1 MSLKSSRMQFVVLM
15 VAGWAQSVSL
25 VWPFSFDIALLG
37 IPRGQSL
44 WWLQLLAMGV
54 FARSLLGAGSLKQAA
69 WRSWVFSTAW
79 MCGSIWWLYI
89 SMHTYGGLPSWL
101 AAFAVLLLSSCLALF
116 YMLACMLFHRLLAEK
131 HVKNDVKTD
140 VAGVL
145 YAYAAIIFAA
155 CWMLAELARGTW
167 LTGFP
172 WGAVGYSHVDGPLAG
187 LASYIGVYGMCFVS
201 AYMSMLL
208 VQLVDKPTKALRVQA
223 ALLAL
228 SFIALLVVSSPNL
241 DANKAATS
249 QTSPSKTPPLQVTLL
264 QGNIPQNEKFQ
275 AGTGMATALSWY
287 AGELGKVK
295 TGLVVTPETAIPLLP
310 QNLSPDYWRNL
321 QQPFKAVDGQKAA
334 LIGIPMG
341 NRAAGFSNSVM
352 GFKPTPL
359 ALTAPYQYDKHH
371 LVPFGEF
378 IPPFAQW
385 FIDLMKMP
393 LGAFNRGGLDQP
405 PFYWQG
411 ERLGLNI
418 CYEDL
423 FGEELAQRYANP
435 ALAPTILVNLTN
447 IAWFG
452 NTVAIDQHLNI
463 ARLRSMELAKPTIR
477 ATNTGATV
485 IIDALGQ
492 VTQSL
497 ERHTRGVLV
506 GQVQGNT
513 EITPYAAWVSR
524 FWLWPLWLIGLV
536 CIFWHKCYNYMRP
549 KDIK

>member
-1 MSLKSSRMQFVVLM
+1 MQFVVLLI
-15 VAGWAQSVSL
+15 AGWAQSVSL
-25 VWPFSFDIALLG
+25 VWPFSFDVALLG

-116 YMLACMLFHRLLAEK
+116 YMLVCMIFHQIS
-131 HVKNDVKTD
+131 VKTIKNKQNSA
-140 VAGVL
+140 VASVF
-145 YAYAAIIFAA
+145 AAWTAIIFAA
-155 CWMLAELARGTW
+155 CWMLAEMARGTW

-187 LASYIGVYGMCFVS
+187 LASYVGVYGMSFVS

-208 VQLVDKPTKALRVQA
+208 VQLVDKPTKPLRIQA
-223 ALLAL
+223 ALLAV
-228 SFIALLVVSSPNL
+228 SFIALLVVNSPSL
-241 DANKAATS
+241 EISKTTVS
-249 QTSPSKTPPLQVTLL
+249 QTQPLQVTLL

-275 AGTGMATALSWY
+275 AGTGIVTALAWY
-287 AGELGKVK
+287 AEQLQ
-295 TGLVVTPETAIPLLP
+295 TSRSSLTITPETAIPLLP
-310 QNLSPDYWRNL
+310 SQLPQNYWAALVKPFLSGT
-321 QQPFKAVDGQKAA
+321 QAA
-334 LIGIPMG
+334 LIGLPLG
-341 NRAAGFSNSVM
+341 NHSGGYSNAVQ
-352 GFKPTPL
+352 GFKPSTTGL
-359 ALTAPYQYDKHH
+359 VAPYQYNKNH

-378 IPPFAQW
+378 IPPFAKW
-385 FIDLMKMP
+385 FIDLMQVP
-393 LGAFNRGGLDQP
+393 LGTFNRGGVDQP

-411 ERLGLNI
+411 QRLGLNI

-423 FGEELAQRYANP
+423 FGEELAQRFANP
-435 ALAPTILVNLTN
+435 ANAPTILVNVSN

-463 ARLRSMELAKPTIR
+463 ARLRSMELGRSSIR

-485 IIDALGQ
+485 IIDAQGR
-492 VTQSL
+492 VTDSL
-497 ERHTRGVLV
+497 QRHTRGALV
-506 GQVQGNT
+506 GQVWGST
-513 EITPYAAWVSR
+513 AITPYAWWVSR
-524 FWLWPLWLIGLV
+524 FWLWPLWVFGLAIV
-536 CIFWHKCYNYMRP
+536 LCGVWGARRK
-549 KDIK
+549 

>member
-1 MSLKSSRMQFVVLM
+1 MQFVVLLI
-15 VAGWAQSVSL
+15 AGWAQSVSL

-54 FARSLLGAGSLKQAA
+54 FARSLLGASSHKQAA

-101 AAFAVLLLSSCLALF
+101 AAFAVFLLSSCLALF
-116 YMLACMLFHRLLAEK
+116 YMLVCMIFHQITRQN
-131 HVKNDVKTD
+131 VKKEQNST
-140 VAGVL
+140 VAGKFT
-145 YAYAAIIFAA
+145 AYVAIIFAS
-155 CWMLAELARGTW
+155 CWMLAEMARGTW

-208 VQLVDKPTKALRVQA
+208 VQLVDKPTKPLRIQA
-223 ALLAL
+223 VLLAVMFLALL
-228 SFIALLVVSSPNL
+228 FFVGKSPETPIE
-241 DANKAATS
+241 KQPAT
-249 QTSPSKTPPLQVTLL
+249 TSLTPPLQVTLL

-275 AGTGMATALSWY
+275 AGTGVATALSWY
-287 AGELGKVK
+287 AEQLDKVQ

-310 QNLSPDYWRNL
+310 QNLPPDYL
-321 QQPFKAVDGQKAA
+321 LKIQQPFKDANGHKAA

-341 NRAAGFSNSVM
+341 SRSAGFSNSVM

-359 ALTAPYQYDKHH
+359 ALSAPYQYDKHH

-393 LGAFNRGGLDQP
+393 LGAFNRGGANQA

-423 FGEELAQRYANP
+423 FGEELAQRFANP
-435 ALAPTILVNLTN
+435 AVAPTILVNLTN

-485 IIDALGQ
+485 IIDAQGQ

-506 GQVQGNT
+506 GQVQGNDKV
-513 EITPYAAWVSR
+513 TPYAWWVAQ

-536 CIFWHKCYNYMRP
+536 CVFLGKYYNYNQLNRE
-549 KDIK
+549 DNT

>member
-1 MSLKSSRMQFVVLM
+1 MQFVVLM
-15 VAGWAQSVSL
+15 IAGWAQSVSL
-25 VWPFSFDIALLG
+25 AWPFASEIPALGVL
-37 IPRGQSL
+37 RGQSL
-44 WWLQLLAMGV
+44 WWLQLLAMAV
-54 FARSLLGAGSLKQAA
+54 FAKSLLSANGMKQAA
-69 WRSWVFSTAW
+69 WRSWVFSAAW

-101 AAFAVLLLSSCLALF
+101 AAFAVVLLSGCLALF
-116 YMLACMLFHRLLAEK
+116 YMLVCMIFYQVTINNIR
-131 HVKNDVKTD
+131 KTRNSP
-140 VAGVL
+140 VAGVFT
-145 YAYAAIIFAA
+145 AYVAIIFAA
-155 CWMLAELARGTW
+155 CWMMAEIARGTW

-172 WGAVGYSHVDGPLAG
+172 WGAIGYAHIDGPFASLAP
-187 LASYIGVYGMCFVS
+187 YIGVYGMSFVT
-201 AYMSMLL
+201 AYAAMLMM
-208 VQLVDKPTKALRVQA
+208 QLVTSVLRKPNNPVIFQSAAIA
-223 ALLAL
+223 ALL
-228 SFIALLVVSSPNL
+228 LVLPKLAQPWV
-241 DANKAATS
+241 
-249 QTSPSKTPPLQVTLL
+249 PSLVEKTPPIQVTLL

-287 AGELGKVK
+287 AEQLDKVQ

-310 QNLSPDYWRNL
+310 QNLPPDYL
-321 QQPFKAVDGQKAA
+321 LKIQKPFKVANGQKAA

-341 NRAAGFSNSVM
+341 SRSAGFSNSVM

-359 ALTAPYQYDKHH
+359 ALSAPYQYDKHH

-423 FGEELAQRYANP
+423 FGEELAQRFANP
-435 ALAPTILVNLTN
+435 AVAPTILVNLTN

-463 ARLRSMELAKPTIR
+463 ARLRSMELAKPTLR

-485 IIDALGQ
+485 IIDAQGK

-497 ERHTRGVLV
+497 ERHTRGALV
-506 GQVQGNT
+506 GQVQGNDKV
-513 EITPYAAWVSR
+513 TPYAGWVAQ
-524 FWLWPLWLIGLV
+524 FWLWPLWLIGLLCV
-536 CIFWHKCYNYMRP
+536 FWGNYYNYNQLKRA
-549 KDIK
+549 DNT

>member
-1 MSLKSSRMQFVVLM
+1 MQFVVLLI
-15 VAGWAQSVSL
+15 AGWAQSISL

-89 SMHTYGGLPSWL
+89 SMHNYGGLAPWL

-116 YMLACMLFHRLLAEK
+116 YMLVCMIFHHITAK
-131 HVKNDVKTD
+131 SVKNRQNMAA
-140 VAGVL
+140 AGEFTVCH
-145 YAYAAIIFAA
+145 AIIFAA
-155 CWMLAELARGTW
+155 CWMLAEMARGTW

-187 LASYIGVYGMCFVS
+187 LASSIGVYGMCFVS
-201 AYMSMLL
+201 AYMAMLL
-208 VQLVDKPTKALRVQA
+208 VQLVDKPTKPLRIQA
-223 ALLAL
+223 ALLA
-228 SFIALLVVSSPNL
+228 ALFVAVLVLN
-241 DANKAATS
+241 
-249 QTSPSKTPPLQVTLL
+249 SPSLDNANDPAKITNNQTQPLQVTLL

-275 AGTGMATALSWY
+275 TGSGVATALSWY
-287 AGELGKVK
+287 AEQIDKVQ

-310 QNLSPDYWRNL
+310 QNLPPEYWAKL
-321 QQPFKAVDGQKAA
+321 QAPFRAENSTKAA
-334 LIGIPMG
+334 LVGIPLG
-341 NRAAGFSNSVM
+341 NKSAGFSNSVI
-352 GFKPTPL
+352 GFKSAATQLTP
-359 ALTAPYQYDKHH
+359 PYLYNKDH

-385 FIDLMKMP
+385 FIDLMNIP
-393 LGAFNRGGLDQP
+393 LGTFNRGGAAQA
-405 PFYWQG
+405 PFKWQG
-411 ERLGLNI
+411 QRLGLNI

-423 FGEELAQRYANP
+423 FGEELAQRFSSQAI
-435 ALAPTILVNLTN
+435 APTILVNLTN

-463 ARLRSMELAKPTIR
+463 ARLRSMELARPSIR

-485 IIDALGQ
+485 IIDAQGK
-492 VTQSL
+492 VTHSI

-506 GQVQGNT
+506 GQVWGNT
-513 EITPYAAWVSR
+513 VITPYAWWVAK
-524 FWLWPLWLIGLV
+524 FWLWPLW
-536 CIFWHKCYNYMRP
+536 IFGVFVLLATALRMRKTKGTITFSP
-549 KDIK
+549 

>member
-1 MSLKSSRMQFVVLM
+1 MQFAVLLL
-15 VAGWAQSVSL
+15 AGWAQSVSL

-54 FARSLLGAGSLKQAA
+54 FARALLGAGSLKQAA

-89 SMHTYGGLPSWL
+89 SMHTYGGLPGWL
-101 AAFAVLLLSSCLALF
+101 AALAVLLLSSCLALF
-116 YMLACMLFHRLLAEK
+116 YMLVCMIFHHITVK
-131 HVKNDVKTD
+131 TVKNKKNTSLADVFN
-140 VAGVL
+140 
-145 YAYAAIIFAA
+145 AYAAIVFAA
-155 CWMLAELARGTW
+155 CWLLAELARGTW

-187 LASYIGVYGMCFVS
+187 LASSIGVYGMCFVS
-201 AYMSMLL
+201 AYMAMLL
-208 VQLVDKPTKALRVQA
+208 VQLVDKPSKALRVQA

-228 SFIALLVVSSPNL
+228 SFIVLLVVSSPSL
-241 DANKAATS
+241 DISKETS
-249 QTSPSKTPPLQVTLL
+249 KITNNQTPSMQVTLL

-275 AGTGMATALSWY
+275 AGSGVATALSWY
-287 AGELGKVK
+287 AEQLEKVQS
-295 TGLVVTPETAIPLLP
+295 GLVVTPETAIPLLP
-310 QNLSPDYWRNL
+310 QSLPPEYWRTV
-321 QQPFKAVDGQKAA
+321 QQPFKAENGSKAA

-341 NRAAGFSNSVM
+341 SRAAGFSNSVV

-359 ALTAPYQYDKHH
+359 LLSAPYQYDKDH

-385 FIDLMKMP
+385 FIDLMNIP
-393 LGAFNRGGLDQP
+393 LGAFNRGGSAQP

-411 ERLGLNI
+411 QRLGLNI

-423 FGEELAQRYANP
+423 FGEELAQRFANP
-435 ALAPTILVNLTN
+435 ATAPTILVNLTN

-463 ARLRSMELAKPTIR
+463 ARLRSMELARPTIR

-485 IIDALGQ
+485 IIDAQGQ

-506 GQVQGNT
+506 GQVWGNT
-513 EITPYAAWVSR
+513 VITPYAWWVAK
-524 FWLWPLWLIGLV
+524 FWLWPLWLLGLGILLV
-536 CIFWHKCYNYMRP
+536 AFWRVRP
-549 KDIK
+549 K

>member
-1 MSLKSSRMQFVVLM
+1 MQFVVLLI
-15 VAGWAQSVSL
+15 AGWAQSVSL

-37 IPRGQSL
+37 LPRGQSL

-54 FARSLLGAGSLKQAA
+54 FARSLLGTVSLKQAA

-89 SMHTYGGLPSWL
+89 SMHTYGGLPGWL
-101 AAFAVLLLSSCLALF
+101 AALAVLLLSSCLALF
-116 YMLACMLFHRLLAEK
+116 YMLVCMMFH
-131 HVKNDVKTD
+131 HITVKNVKNMPNTT
-140 VAGVL
+140 VAGVFN
-145 YAYAAIIFAA
+145 AYNAIIFAA
-155 CWMLAELARGTW
+155 CWMLAEMARGTW

-187 LASYIGVYGMCFVS
+187 LASSVGVYGMCFVS

-208 VQLVDKPTKALRVQA
+208 VQLVDKPTKPLRIQA
-223 ALLAL
+223 VLLAVL
-228 SFIALLVVSSPNL
+228 FVAILILNNQFADSTSSKNT
-241 DANKAATS
+241 AN
-249 QTSPSKTPPLQVTLL
+249 QQTPPLQVTLL

-275 AGTGMATALSWY
+275 AGSGVVTALSWY
-287 AGELGKVK
+287 AEQLEKVQ

-310 QNLSPDYWRNL
+310 QNLQPEYWRSV
-321 QQPFKAVDGQKAA
+321 QQPFKTENGQKAA

-341 NRAAGFSNSVM
+341 NRAAGFSNSVL

-359 ALTAPYQYDKHH
+359 VLSAPYQYNKDH

-385 FIDLMKMP
+385 FIDLMNIP
-393 LGAFNRGGLDQP
+393 LGAFNRGGSAQP

-411 ERLGLNI
+411 QRLGLNI

-423 FGEELAQRYANP
+423 FGEELAGRFANP
-435 ALAPTILVNLTN
+435 ATAPTILVNLTN

-463 ARLRSMELAKPTIR
+463 ARLRSMELAKPSIR

-485 IIDALGQ
+485 IIDAQGQ
-492 VTQSL
+492 VIQSL

-506 GQVQGNT
+506 GQVWGNT
-513 EITPYAAWVSR
+513 VITPYASWVSK
-524 FWLWPLWLIGLV
+524 FWLWPLWILGLG
-536 CIFWHKCYNYMRP
+536 ILLLAFGWARRK
-549 KDIK
+549 

>member
-1 MSLKSSRMQFVVLM
+1 MQFVVLLI
-15 VAGWAQSVSL
+15 AGWAQSISL

-54 FARSLLGAGSLKQAA
+54 FARSLLGAGTLKQAA

-101 AAFAVLLLSSCLALF
+101 AALAVLLLSSCLALF
-116 YMLACMLFHRLLAEK
+116 YVLLCMIFHHITAK
-131 HVKNDVKTD
+131 TVKNMLNMAV
-140 VAGVL
+140 VGVFNT
-145 YAYAAIIFAA
+145 YAAIIFAV
-155 CWMLAELARGTW
+155 CWMLAEIARGTW

-187 LASYIGVYGMCFVS
+187 LASSIGVYGMCFVS

-208 VQLVDKPTKALRVQA
+208 VQLVDKPTKPLRIQA
-223 ALLAL
+223 AMLAAL
-228 SFIALLVVSSPNL
+228 FVALLVLN
-241 DANKAATS
+241 
-249 QTSPSKTPPLQVTLL
+249 SPSLDNSNDPAKIASQQTPPLQVTLL

-275 AGTGMATALSWY
+275 VGSGMATALSWY
-287 AGELGKVK
+287 AEQLDKVQ

-310 QNLSPDYWRNL
+310 QNLPPDYL
-321 QQPFKAVDGQKAA
+321 LKIQQPFKVANGQKAA

-341 NRAAGFSNSVM
+341 NRSAGFSNSVM

-359 ALTAPYQYDKHH
+359 PLAAPYQYDKHH

-423 FGEELAQRYANP
+423 FGEELAQRFANP
-435 ALAPTILVNLTN
+435 ATAPTILVNLTN

-463 ARLRSMELAKPTIR
+463 ARLRSMELAKPSIR

-485 IIDALGQ
+485 IIDAQGQ

-506 GQVQGNT
+506 GQVWGNT
-513 EITPYAAWVSR
+513 VITPYASWVSK
-524 FWLWPLWLIGLV
+524 FWLWPLWILGLGILLV
-536 CIFWHKCYNYMRP
+536 AFWWARRK
-549 KDIK
+549 

>member
-1 MSLKSSRMQFVVLM
+1 MQFVVLLI
-15 VAGWAQSVSL
+15 AGWAQSVSL

-89 SMHTYGGLPSWL
+89 SMHTYGGLAPWL

-116 YMLACMLFHRLLAEK
+116 YMLVCMMFHHITEK
-131 HVKNDVKTD
+131 IVENRQNMA
-140 VAGVL
+140 VAGEFT
-145 YAYAAIIFAA
+145 ACNAIIFAA
-155 CWMLAELARGTW
+155 CWMLAEMARGTW

-187 LASYIGVYGMCFVS
+187 LASSIGVYGMCFVS

-208 VQLVDKPTKALRVQA
+208 VQLVDKPTKPLRIQA
-223 ALLAL
+223 ALLAAL
-228 SFIALLVVSSPNL
+228 FVVVLVLNSPGLDHANDPAKIAN
-241 DANKAATS
+241 N
-249 QTSPSKTPPLQVTLL
+249 QTPPLQVTLL

-275 AGTGMATALSWY
+275 TGSGVATALSWY
-287 AGELGKVK
+287 AEQLEKVQ

-310 QNLSPDYWRNL
+310 QNLSPDYWRNV
-321 QQPFKAVDGQKAA
+321 QQPFKAENGQKAA

-341 NRAAGFSNSVM
+341 SRAAGFSNSVL
-352 GFKPTPL
+352 GFKPKPMVL
-359 ALTAPYQYDKHH
+359 SAPYQYDKDH

-385 FIDLMKMP
+385 FIDLMNIP
-393 LGAFNRGGLDQP
+393 LGAFNRGGSAQP

-411 ERLGLNI
+411 QRLGLNI

-423 FGEELAQRYANP
+423 FGEELAQRFANP
-435 ALAPTILVNLTN
+435 TTAPTILVNLTN

-485 IIDALGQ
+485 IIDAQGK

-506 GQVQGNT
+506 GQVLGNAVV
-513 EITPYAAWVSR
+513 TPYAAWVSK
-524 FWLWPLWLIGLV
+524 FWLWPLW
-536 CIFWHKCYNYMRP
+536 IFGVFVLLAIALRMRKTKGTITFSP
-549 KDIK
+549 

>member
-1 MSLKSSRMQFVVLM
+1 MQFVVLLI
-15 VAGWAQSVSL
+15 AGWAQSVSL

-54 FARSLLGAGSLKQAA
+54 FARALLGAGSLKQAA

-116 YMLACMLFHRLLAEK
+116 YMLVCMMFHHTTLK
-131 HVKNDVKTD
+131 SVKNKANTAVS
-140 VAGVL
+140 GVFT
-145 YAYAAIIFAA
+145 AYNAIIFAA
-155 CWMLAELARGTW
+155 YWMLAEMARGTW

-187 LASYIGVYGMCFVS
+187 LASFIGVYGMCFVS

-208 VQLVDKPTKALRVQA
+208 VQLVDKPTKPLRIQA
-223 ALLAL
+223 ALLAVL
-228 SFIALLVVSSPNL
+228 FIGVLVLSSPSL
-241 DANKAATS
+241 EPSHTSTTTKAAS
-249 QTSPSKTPPLQVTLL
+249 QQTPPLQVTLL

-275 AGTGMATALSWY
+275 AGSGVATALSWY
-287 AGELGKVK
+287 AEQLEKVQ

-310 QNLSPDYWRNL
+310 QNLPPDYMLKL
-321 QQPFKAVDGQKAA
+321 QQAFKAENGQKAA

-341 NRAAGFSNSVM
+341 KRATGFSNSVL
-352 GFKPTPL
+352 GFQPTRMVL
-359 ALTAPYQYDKHH
+359 SAPYQYDKHH

-385 FIDLMKMP
+385 FIDLMQMP
-393 LGAFNRGGLDQP
+393 LGAFNRGGLDQA
-405 PFYWQG
+405 PFYWQNQ
-411 ERLGLNI
+411 RLGLNI

-423 FGEELAQRYANP
+423 FGEELAQRFANP
-435 ALAPTILVNLTN
+435 ATAPTILVNLTN

-463 ARLRSMELAKPTIR
+463 ARLRSMELARPSIR

-485 IIDALGQ
+485 IIDAQGQ

-506 GQVQGNT
+506 GQVQGNDK
-513 EITPYAAWVSR
+513 ITPYAWWVSR
-524 FWLWPLWLIGLV
+524 FWLWPLWFLGLA
-536 CIFWHKCYNYMRP
+536 CIFWVKCYNYMCS

>member
-1 MSLKSSRMQFVVLM
+1 MQFVVLLI
-15 VAGWAQSVSL
+15 AGWAQSISL

-54 FARSLLGAGSLKQAA
+54 FARSLLGANTLKQAA

-101 AAFAVLLLSSCLALF
+101 AALAVLLLSSCLALF
-116 YMLACMLFHRLLAEK
+116 YVLVCMIFHHITAK
-131 HVKNDVKTD
+131 TVKNMPNMAV
-140 VAGVL
+140 VGVFNT
-145 YAYAAIIFAA
+145 YAAIIFAA
-155 CWMLAELARGTW
+155 CWMLAEIARGTW

-187 LASYIGVYGMCFVS
+187 LASSIGVYGMCFVS

-208 VQLVDKPTKALRVQA
+208 VQLVDKPTKPLRIQA
-223 ALLAL
+223 ALLAVL
-228 SFIALLVVSSPNL
+228 FVAVLVLN
-241 DANKAATS
+241 
-249 QTSPSKTPPLQVTLL
+249 SPSLDNSNDPAKIASQQTPPLQVTLL

-275 AGTGMATALSWY
+275 AGSGMATALSWY
-287 AGELGKVK
+287 AEQLDKVQ

-310 QNLSPDYWRNL
+310 QNLPPDYL
-321 QQPFKAVDGQKAA
+321 LKIQQTFKVSNGQKAA

-341 NRAAGFSNSVM
+341 NRSAGFSNSVM

-359 ALTAPYQYDKHH
+359 PLAAPYQYDKHH

-393 LGAFNRGGLDQP
+393 MGAFNRGGLDQP

-423 FGEELAQRYANP
+423 FGEELAQRFANP
-435 ALAPTILVNLTN
+435 ATAPTILVNLTN

-463 ARLRSMELAKPTIR
+463 ARLRSMELAKPSIR

-485 IIDALGQ
+485 IIDAQGQ

-506 GQVQGNT
+506 GQVWGNT
-513 EITPYAAWVSR
+513 VITPYASWVSR
-524 FWLWPLWLIGLV
+524 FWLWPLWILGIGILLLA
-536 CIFWHKCYNYMRP
+536 FWRVRRK
-549 KDIK
+549 

>member
-1 MSLKSSRMQFVVLM
+1 MQFVVLLI
-15 VAGWAQSVSL
+15 AGWAQSISL

-54 FARSLLGAGSLKQAA
+54 FARSLLGANTLKQAA

-101 AAFAVLLLSSCLALF
+101 AALAVLLLSSCLALF
-116 YMLACMLFHRLLAEK
+116 YVLVCMIFHHITAK
-131 HVKNDVKTD
+131 TVKNMPNMAVVDVFNT
-140 VAGVL
+140 
-145 YAYAAIIFAA
+145 YAAIIFAA
-155 CWMLAELARGTW
+155 CWMLAEIARGTW

-187 LASYIGVYGMCFVS
+187 LASSIGVYGMCFVS

-208 VQLVDKPTKALRVQA
+208 VQLVDKPTKPLRIQA
-223 ALLAL
+223 AMLAAL
-228 SFIALLVVSSPNL
+228 FVALLVLN
-241 DANKAATS
+241 
-249 QTSPSKTPPLQVTLL
+249 SPSLDNSNDPAKIASQQTPPLQVTLL

-275 AGTGMATALSWY
+275 AGSGMATALSWY
-287 AGELGKVK
+287 AEQLDKVQ

-310 QNLSPDYWRNL
+310 QNLPPDYL
-321 QQPFKAVDGQKAA
+321 LKIQQTFKVSNGQKAA

-341 NRAAGFSNSVM
+341 NRSAGFSNSVM

-359 ALTAPYQYDKHH
+359 PLAAPYQYDKHH

-423 FGEELAQRYANP
+423 FGEELAQRFANP
-435 ALAPTILVNLTN
+435 ATAPTILVNLTN

-463 ARLRSMELAKPTIR
+463 ARLRSMELAKPSIR

-485 IIDALGQ
+485 IIDAQGQ

-506 GQVQGNT
+506 GQVWGNT
-513 EITPYAAWVSR
+513 VITPYASWVSR
-524 FWLWPLWLIGLV
+524 FWLWPLWILGIGILLLA
-536 CIFWHKCYNYMRP
+536 FWRVRRK
-549 KDIK
+549 

>member
-1 MSLKSSRMQFVVLM
+1 MQFVVLM
-15 VAGWAQSVSL
+15 VSGWLQSVSL
-25 VWPFSFDIALLG
+25 AWPFSSEIPVLG
-37 IPRGQSL
+37 ILRGQSL

-54 FARSLLGAGSLKQAA
+54 FAKSLLSANSMKQAA

-116 YMLACMLFHRLLAEK
+116 YMLVCMIFHQITTNN
-131 HVKNDVKTD
+131 VKIKENST
-140 VAGVL
+140 VAGAFN
-145 YAYAAIIFAA
+145 AYAAIIFAS
-155 CWMLAELARGTW
+155 CWMLAEMARGTW

-172 WGAVGYSHVDGPLAG
+172 WGAIGYAHVDGPFASLAP
-187 LASYIGVYGMCFVS
+187 YVGVYGMSFVT
-201 AYMSMLL
+201 AYAAMLL
-208 VQLVDKPTKALRVQA
+208 MQLLMSVFRKPNNPVIFQSAAIA
-223 ALLAL
+223 ALLLAL
-228 SFIALLVVSSPNL
+228 PKLALPVASPT
-241 DANKAATS
+241 AE
-249 QTSPSKTPPLQVTLL
+249 KTPPIQVTLL

-287 AGELGKVK
+287 AEQLDKVQ

-310 QNLSPDYWRNL
+310 QNLPPDYL
-321 QQPFKAVDGQKAA
+321 LKIQQPFKVANGQKAA

-341 NRAAGFSNSVM
+341 NRSAGFSNSVM

-359 ALTAPYQYDKHH
+359 PLAAPYQYDKHH

-423 FGEELAQRYANP
+423 FGEELAQRFANP
-435 ALAPTILVNLTN
+435 ATAPTILVNLTN

-463 ARLRSMELAKPTIR
+463 ARLRSMELSRPSIR

-485 IIDALGQ
+485 IIDAQGK

-506 GQVQGNT
+506 GQVLGNN
-513 EITPYAAWVSR
+513 EITPYAAWASR
-524 FWLWPLWLIGLV
+524 FWLWPLWFLGLGIV
-536 CIFWHKCYNYMRP
+536 LFAFWRVRGK
-549 KDIK
+549 

>member
-1 MSLKSSRMQFVVLM
+1 MQFVVLLI
-15 VAGWAQSVSL
+15 AGWAQSVSL

-54 FARSLLGAGSLKQAA
+54 FARSLLGAGSLRQAA

-116 YMLACMLFHRLLAEK
+116 YMLVCMIFH
-131 HVKNDVKTD
+131 HTIVKSTENRANMSA
-140 VAGVL
+140 AGVFT
-145 YAYAAIIFAA
+145 ASHAIIFAS
-155 CWMLAELARGTW
+155 CWMLAEIARGTW

-172 WGAVGYSHVDGPLAG
+172 WGAIGYSHVDGPLAG
-187 LASYIGVYGMCFVS
+187 LASFIGVYGMCFVS

-208 VQLVDKPTKALRVQA
+208 VQLVDKPTKPLRIQA
-223 ALLAL
+223 GVLALLFVAV
-228 SFIALLVVSSPNL
+228 LVVNSPIL
-241 DANKAATS
+241 ETSKDASKTTS
-249 QTSPSKTPPLQVTLL
+249 LQTPPLQVTLL

-275 AGTGMATALSWY
+275 AGSGVATALAWY
-287 AGELGKVK
+287 AEQLEKVQ

-310 QNLSPDYWRNL
+310 QNLPPNYMLSL
-321 QQPFKAVDGQKAA
+321 QQAFKAENGQKAA

-341 NRAAGFSNSVM
+341 NRATGFSNSVL
-352 GFKPTPL
+352 GFQPTRL
-359 ALTAPYQYDKHH
+359 VLSAPYQYDKHH

-385 FIDLMKMP
+385 FIDLMQMP
-393 LGAFNRGGLDQP
+393 LGAFNRGGLDQA
-405 PFYWQG
+405 PFYWQNQ
-411 ERLGLNI
+411 RLGLNI

-423 FGEELAQRYANP
+423 FGEELAQRFANP
-435 ALAPTILVNLTN
+435 ATAPTILVNLTN

-463 ARLRSMELAKPTIR
+463 ARLRSMELARPSIR

-485 IIDALGQ
+485 IINAQGQ
-492 VTQSL
+492 VSQSL

-506 GQVQGNT
+506 GQVHGNDK
-513 EITPYAAWVSR
+513 ITPYAWWVAR
-524 FWLWPLWLIGLV
+524 FWLWPLWLVGLA
-536 CIFWHKCYNYMRP
+536 CIFGIMVATKYVL
-549 KDIK
+549 KT

>member
-1 MSLKSSRMQFVVLM
+1 MQFVVLL

-54 FARSLLGAGSLKQAA
+54 FARALLAAGTLKQAA

-79 MCGSIWWLYI
+79 LCGSIWWLYI
-89 SMHTYGGLPSWL
+89 SMHTYGGLPGWL
-101 AAFAVLLLSSCLALF
+101 AACAVLLLSSCLALF
-116 YMLACMLFHRLLAEK
+116 YMLACMIFHHTSVK
-131 HVKNDVKTD
+131 SVKNMENM
-140 VAGVL
+140 AASGVFN
-145 YAYAAIIFAA
+145 AYAAIVFAA
-155 CWMLAELARGTW
+155 CWMLAEMARGTW

-187 LASYIGVYGMCFVS
+187 LASIIGVYGMCFVS
-201 AYMSMLL
+201 AYMAMLL
-208 VQLVDKPTKALRVQA
+208 VQLVDKPTKPLRIQA
-223 ALLAL
+223 ALLAVL
-228 SFIALLVVSSPNL
+228 FVAILIWNNQFADSTRSKNTA
-241 DANKAATS
+241 S
-249 QTSPSKTPPLQVTLL
+249 QQTPPLQVTLL

-275 AGTGMATALSWY
+275 AGSGVATALNWY
-287 AGELGKVK
+287 AEQLEKVQS
-295 TGLVVTPETAIPLLP
+295 GLVVTPETAIPLLP
-310 QNLSPDYWRNL
+310 QNLSPEYWRTV
-321 QQPFKAVDGQKAA
+321 QQPFKAENGQKAA

-341 NRAAGFSNSVM
+341 SRAAGFSNSVV

-359 ALTAPYQYDKHH
+359 LLSAPYQYDKDH

-385 FIDLMKMP
+385 FIDLMNIP
-393 LGAFNRGGLDQP
+393 LGAFNRGGSAQP

-411 ERLGLNI
+411 QRLGLNI

-423 FGEELAQRYANP
+423 FGEELAGRFANP
-435 ALAPTILVNLTN
+435 ATAPTILVNLTN

-463 ARLRSMELAKPTIR
+463 ARLRSMELAKPSIR

-485 IIDALGQ
+485 IIDAQGQ
-492 VTQSL
+492 VTHAL

-506 GQVQGNT
+506 GQVWGNT
-513 EITPYAAWVSR
+513 VITPYASWVSR
-524 FWLWPLWLIGLV
+524 FWLWPLWILGLG
-536 CIFWHKCYNYMRP
+536 ILLLAFWGVRRK
-549 KDIK
+549 

>member
-1 MSLKSSRMQFVVLM
+1 MQLVVLM
-15 VAGWAQSVSL
+15 VAGWLQSVSL
-25 VWPFSFDIALLG
+25 AWPFGSEIPFLG
-37 IPRGQSL
+37 ILRGQSL
-44 WWLQLLAMGV
+44 WWLQLLAMAV
-54 FARSLLGAGSLKQAA
+54 FAKSLLSANSVKQTA

-116 YMLACMLFHRLLAEK
+116 YMLVCMIFHQITQKNIKIKKNSAIALAF
-131 HVKNDVKTD
+131 T
-140 VAGVL
+140 
-145 YAYAAIIFAA
+145 AYAAIIFAA
-155 CWMLAELARGTW
+155 CWILAEMARGTW

-172 WGAVGYSHVDGPLAG
+172 WGAIGYAHVDGPFASLAP
-187 LASYIGVYGMCFVS
+187 YVGVYGMSFVTAYAAMLVMQLLMSVFRKPNNPVIFQS
-201 AYMSMLL
+201 A
-208 VQLVDKPTKALRVQA
+208 AIA
-223 ALLAL
+223 ALLLVLPKLAL
-228 SFIALLVVSSPNL
+228 PVASPT
-241 DANKAATS
+241 AG
-249 QTSPSKTPPLQVTLL
+249 KTPPLQSTSIQVTLL

-287 AGELGKVK
+287 AEQLDKVQ

-310 QNLSPDYWRNL
+310 QNLPPDYL
-321 QQPFKAVDGQKAA
+321 LKIQQPFKAANGQKAA

-341 NRAAGFSNSVM
+341 SRATGFSNSVM

-359 ALTAPYQYDKHH
+359 ALAAPYQYDKHH

-423 FGEELAQRYANP
+423 FGEELAQRFVNA
-435 ALAPTILVNLTN
+435 ATAPTILVNLTN

-463 ARLRSMELAKPTIR
+463 ARLRSMELAKPSIR

-485 IIDALGQ
+485 IIDAQGQ

-497 ERHTRGVLV
+497 ERHSRGVLV
-506 GQVQGNT
+506 GQVWGNT
-513 EITPYAAWVSR
+513 VITPYAMWVSK
-524 FWLWPLWLIGLV
+524 FWLWPLW
-536 CIFWHKCYNYMRP
+536 IFGILTLLGGFWCHRRVGRK
-549 KDIK
+549 

>member
-1 MSLKSSRMQFVVLM
+1 MQFTVLLL
-15 VAGWAQSVSL
+15 AGWAQSVSL

-54 FARSLLGAGSLKQAA
+54 FARSLLCAGSLKQAA

-101 AAFAVLLLSSCLALF
+101 AALAVLLLSSCLALF
-116 YMLACMLFHRLLAEK
+116 YVLLCMIFHHITAK
-131 HVKNDVKTD
+131 TVKNMLNMAV
-140 VAGVL
+140 VGVFNT
-145 YAYAAIIFAA
+145 YAAIIFAV
-155 CWMLAELARGTW
+155 CWMLAEIARGTW

-187 LASYIGVYGMCFVS
+187 LASSIGVYGMCFVS

-208 VQLVDKPTKALRVQA
+208 VQLVDKPTKPLRIQA
-223 ALLAL
+223 AMLAAL
-228 SFIALLVVSSPNL
+228 FVALLVLN
-241 DANKAATS
+241 
-249 QTSPSKTPPLQVTLL
+249 SPSLDNSNDPAKIASQQTPPLQVTLL

-275 AGTGMATALSWY
+275 VGSGMATALSWY
-287 AGELGKVK
+287 AEQLDKVQ

-310 QNLSPDYWRNL
+310 QNLPPDYL
-321 QQPFKAVDGQKAA
+321 LKIQQPFKVANGQKAA

-341 NRAAGFSNSVM
+341 NRSAGFSNSVM

-359 ALTAPYQYDKHH
+359 PLAAPYQYDKHH

-393 LGAFNRGGLDQP
+393 MGAFNRGGLDQP

-423 FGEELAQRYANP
+423 FGEELAQRFANP
-435 ALAPTILVNLTN
+435 ATAPTILVNLTN

-463 ARLRSMELAKPTIR
+463 ARLRSMELAKPSIR

-485 IIDALGQ
+485 IIDAQGQ

-506 GQVQGNT
+506 GQVWGNT
-513 EITPYAAWVSR
+513 VITPYASWVSR
-524 FWLWPLWLIGLV
+524 FWLWPLWILGIGILLLA
-536 CIFWHKCYNYMRP
+536 FWRVRRK
-549 KDIK
+549 

>member
-1 MSLKSSRMQFVVLM
+1 MQLAVLLL
-15 VAGWAQSVSL
+15 AGWAQSVSL

-69 WRSWVFSTAW
+69 WRSWLFSTAW

-101 AAFAVLLLSSCLALF
+101 AALAVLLLSSCLALF
-116 YMLACMLFHRLLAEK
+116 YMLVCMIFH
-131 HVKNDVKTD
+131 HITVKSLKNRQKMD
-140 VAGVL
+140 VAGVFS
-145 YAYAAIIFAA
+145 AYAAIIFAA
-155 CWMLAELARGTW
+155 CWMLAEMARGTW

-187 LASYIGVYGMCFVS
+187 LASSIGVYGMCFVS

-208 VQLVDKPTKALRVQA
+208 VQLVDKPTKPLRIQAGVLA
-223 ALLAL
+223 ALFVAV
-228 SFIALLVVSSPNL
+228 LVLN
-241 DANKAATS
+241 
-249 QTSPSKTPPLQVTLL
+249 SPSLDNAKDAAKIANQQTPPLQVTLL

-275 AGTGMATALSWY
+275 AGSGVATALSWY
-287 AGELGKVK
+287 AEQLEKVQ

-310 QNLSPDYWRNL
+310 QNLLPDYWRKV
-321 QQPFKAVDGQKAA
+321 QQPFKAENSQKAA

-341 NRAAGFSNSVM
+341 SRAAGFSNSVL

-359 ALTAPYQYDKHH
+359 VLSAPYQYNKDH

-385 FIDLMKMP
+385 FIDLMNIP
-393 LGAFNRGGLDQP
+393 LGAFNRGGSAQP

-411 ERLGLNI
+411 QRLGLNI

-423 FGEELAQRYANP
+423 FGEELAQRFANP
-435 ALAPTILVNLTN
+435 ATAPTILVNLTN

-463 ARLRSMELAKPTIR
+463 ARLRSMELAKPSIR

-485 IIDALGQ
+485 IIDAQGQ

-506 GQVQGNT
+506 GQVWGNT
-513 EITPYAAWVSR
+513 VVTPYAMWVSK
-524 FWLWPLWLIGLV
+524 FWLWPLW
-536 CIFWHKCYNYMRP
+536 IFGILTLLGGYWCHMRVGR
-549 KDIK
+549 K

>member
-1 MSLKSSRMQFVVLM
+1 MQFVVLLI
-15 VAGWAQSVSL
+15 AGWAQSISL

-89 SMHTYGGLPSWL
+89 SMHNYGGLAPWL

-116 YMLACMLFHRLLAEK
+116 YMLVCMIFHHITAK
-131 HVKNDVKTD
+131 SVKNRQNMAA
-140 VAGVL
+140 AGEFTVCH
-145 YAYAAIIFAA
+145 AIIFAA
-155 CWMLAELARGTW
+155 CWMLAEMARGTW

-187 LASYIGVYGMCFVS
+187 LASSIGVYGMCFVS
-201 AYMSMLL
+201 AYMAMLL
-208 VQLVDKPTKALRVQA
+208 VQLVDKPTKPLRIQA
-223 ALLAL
+223 ALLA
-228 SFIALLVVSSPNL
+228 ALFVAVLVLN
-241 DANKAATS
+241 
-249 QTSPSKTPPLQVTLL
+249 SPSLDNANDPAKITNNQTQPLQVTLL

-275 AGTGMATALSWY
+275 TGSGVATALSWY
-287 AGELGKVK
+287 AEQIDKVQ

-310 QNLSPDYWRNL
+310 QNLPPEYWAKL
-321 QQPFKAVDGQKAA
+321 QAPFRAENSTKAA
-334 LIGIPMG
+334 LVGIPLG
-341 NRAAGFSNSVM
+341 NKSAGFSNSVI
-352 GFKPTPL
+352 GFKSAATQLTP
-359 ALTAPYQYDKHH
+359 PYLYNKDH

-385 FIDLMKMP
+385 FIDLMNIP
-393 LGAFNRGGLDQP
+393 LGTFNRGGAAQA
-405 PFYWQG
+405 PFKWQG
-411 ERLGLNI
+411 QRLGLNI

-423 FGEELAQRYANP
+423 FGEELAQRFSSQAI
-435 ALAPTILVNLTN
+435 APTILVNLTN

-463 ARLRSMELAKPTIR
+463 ARLRSMELARPSIR

-485 IIDALGQ
+485 IIDVQGK
-492 VTQSL
+492 VTHSI

-506 GQVQGNT
+506 GQVWGNT
-513 EITPYAAWVSR
+513 VITPYAWWVAK
-524 FWLWPLWLIGLV
+524 FWLWPLW
-536 CIFWHKCYNYMRP
+536 IFGVFVLLATALRMRKTKGTITFSP
-549 KDIK
+549 